1 MGIFDNAT
9 SITINNK
16 DVSSITIGTAIVWQK
31 PSPQTKIATHI
42 TKSGNYLYLYDVNNN
57 ALKQKQV
64 KAYRNGSL
72 YTTYTT
78 NNSGR
83 FTYSSRNT
91 YVYDGDDTYDGCTYP

>member
-1 MGIFDNAT
+1 MTGIFDNVT
-9 SITINNK
+9 SMTINNK
-16 DVSSITIGTAIVWQK
+16 DVASLKIGNDTIWEKQSS
-31 PSPQTKIATHI
+31 KIATHI
-42 TKSGNYLYLYDVNNN
+42 TKSGSYLYLYDSSNN

-91 YVYDGDDTYDGCTYP
+91 YVYEGDSTYEGCTYP